1 MTFNCTVSSCT
12 SYWYGITD
20 EDGKAQLEVTQDD
33 SRGLRTPL
41 QAMLVDDP
49 LTVSDMDVIFTVITS
64 PDSDKAKYW
73 GHMPETVT
81 NSAGVK
87 FRRPLLAAEM
97 TSNSGTYLVTSPDI
111 G

>member
-1 MTFNCTVSSCT
+1 
-12 SYWYGITD
+12 
-20 EDGKAQLEVTQDD
+20 
-33 SRGLRTPL
+33 
-41 QAMLVDDP
+41 MLVDDP
-49 LTVSDMDVIFTVITS
+49 LTKLGDMDVIFTVITS

-73 GHMPETVT
+73 DTCRKTVT

-97 TSNSGTYLVTSPDI
+97 TSISGTLP

>member
-1 MTFNCTVSSCT
+1 
-12 SYWYGITD
+12 
-20 EDGKAQLEVTQDD
+20 
-33 SRGLRTPL
+33 
-41 QAMLVDDP
+41 MLVDDP

-87 FRRPLLAAEM
+87 FRRPLLAADDDCRIAVLTWLTM
-97 TSNSGTYLVTSPDI
+97 KHGP
-111 G
+111 